1 MNKKLLIILIGIAT
15 IIIFYFLL
23 TRNDKTKNDS
33 LDFGVSTNEGYIL
46 LKKERIYF
54 AANQDIKTGDIETY
68 IREQMKKEHPTDIV
82 LHLKGTDGQLE
93 NGQKIK
99 IWYTEIRESY
109 PAQIPVLKYKVLEK

>member
-1 MNKKLLIILIGIAT
+1 MNKKLLIILIGITT

-23 TRNDKTKNDS
+23 TRNDKPKNDS

-46 LKKERIYF
+46 LKEERIYF
-54 AANQDIKTGDIETY
+54 VANQDIKTKDIETY

-82 LHLKGTDGQLE
+82 LHFKSTYGQLE

-99 IWYTEIRESY
+99 IWYREIRESY
-109 PAQIPVLKYKVLEK
+109 PTQIPVLKYKLLEK